1 MKIVSIDNQS
11 IETNCM
17 GCSLSKKEINPYGG
31 ILYESKHFIAS
42 QDIEI
47 PIPGFIIIS
56 SKRHVSS
63 IVDFSPEELQDFNQV
78 LIKIRKAIKQ
88 ADPNISITIIQKET
102 RPHFH
107 LWLFPKFDWM
117 NSFGD
122 KLSGISD
129 ILEYSRKNLKTET
142 NLKEISNI
150 NQKIKNFLNP
160 KNNIKL

>member
-1 MKIVSIDNQS
+1 MKVTLIDNQ
-11 IETNCM
+11 IVDTNCI
-17 GCSLSKKEINPYGG
+17 GCSLVNKKITPHGG
-31 ILYESKHFIAS
+31 IIFESKYFIVAP
-42 QDIEI
+42 DIEI

-63 IVDFSPEELQDFNQV
+63 TMDFSPEELQDFNQV
-78 LIKIRKAIKQ
+78 LIKTRKAIKQ
-88 ADPNISITIIQKET
+88 AYPNISITIIQKES

-129 ILEYSRKNLKTET
+129 ILEYSRNNLKTEA
-142 NLKEISNI
+142 NLKKILETNA
-150 NQKIKNFLNP
+150 KIKSFISL
-160 KNNIKL
+160 